1 MAAIRRRDTGPERH
15 VRSLLHSQGLRFRVD
30 LPLRVEGFRLIRPDI
45 VFPRRRIAV
54 FIDGCF
60 WHGCPEHGR
69 RPDVRNSWLDG
80 PEVLGT
86 RGRRGRRRP
95 DRRCGSREQPFSD

>member
-1 MAAIRRRDTGPERH
+1 MD
-15 VRSLLHSQGLRFRVD
+15 S
-30 LPLRVEGFRLIRPDI
+30 PLRVDGFRLIRPDI

-69 RPDVRNSWLDG
+69 RPDVRNSHYWTPKIAGNAERDRKHTAALETAG
-80 PEVLGT
+80 WTVL
-86 RGRRGRRRP
+86 RFWEHEDAEAVAGRIGAAVRASNP
-95 DRRCGSREQPFSD
+95 SASEAM